1 MEKNMEENLNQKMD
15 NQINAAILE
24 RLEKVVDSLQDNS
37 IQMGK
42 LLAVHNEKL
51 DTQDRVDEILFE
63 KLDRL
68 SADLNRE
75 TTAIKKGCERDI
87 RLIDDRLRVLEKKMW
102 SIAGAL
108 AVISVTISPIG
119 QKIMANLL
127 TSDTQKSMIPR
138 ESLLSYG
145 PDRQQIHRAH
155 FFKIV

>member
-1 MEKNMEENLNQKMD
+1 MEIEEMD
-15 NQINAAILE
+15 NQINAAIIE

-51 DTQDRVDEILFE
+51 DKQDKVDEILFE

-68 SADLNRE
+68 SADIKRE

-119 QKIMANLL
+119 QRIFVKLL
-127 TSDTQKSMIPR
+127 TPAANTSMMTR
-138 ESLLSYG
+138 EYLLSNG
-145 PDRQQIHRAH
+145 PDRQQIHRARIH
-155 FFKIV
+155 KII